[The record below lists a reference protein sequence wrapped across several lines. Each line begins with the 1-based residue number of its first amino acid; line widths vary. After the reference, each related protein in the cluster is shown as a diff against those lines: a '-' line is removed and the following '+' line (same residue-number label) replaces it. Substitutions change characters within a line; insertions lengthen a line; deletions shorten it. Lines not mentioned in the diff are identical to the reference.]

1 MSSHFIWHTS
11 EIGLFWKSRR
21 NKTTLIKHRNS
32 TADIDLNAIKHSIPQ
47 LNSLVRKH
55 RINICEFQPADE
67 TISHSHVDFIAWPTF
82 TCFQNWW
89 QRLHAY
95 IIFYIK
101 CCTVKMFF
109 VASIRINSI
118 ELKETSLEPHS
129 RTTNIPRKSN
139 STCRGMYSMQAEK
152 SVKISLKIT
161 VYHDNSHWSRSKLN
175 NLDVIVLTGGCVHY
189 VYDIADYHFRHSF
202 INWV

>member
-1 MSSHFIWHTS
+1 MSSHFIRHTS
-11 EIGLFWKSRR
+11 EIGLFWKSRYSR
-21 NKTTLIKHRNS
+21 LDTLCYSQQNYINQTQAYRNS

-55 RINICEFQPADE
+55 RINIREFQPADE

-109 VASIRINSI
+109 VASVRINSI
-118 ELKETSLEPHS
+118 ELKETSLEPRS
-129 RTTNIPRKSN
+129 RTTNSPKN
-139 STCRGMYSMQAEK
+139 QTAPAEGCTVCR
-152 SVKISLKIT
+152 LKNQWK
-161 VYHDNSHWSRSKLN
+161 YR
-175 NLDVIVLTGGCVHY
+175 
-189 VYDIADYHFRHSF
+189 
-202 INWV
+202 